1 MAKAILLMG
10 KIASGKSHYAAQYAQ
25 ENRAIIL
32 SCDELFYALFDGCPG
47 EELHQE
53 LLRRAYEFF
62 CGQAVDLVH
71 LGVDALLDFGFWSM
85 ESREK
90 ALAFFEAQGIP
101 AELWYFD
108 VEDML
113 RRQRLSERNKQR
125 QTAPRW
131 EYIIDS
137 DMLVHFDAMF
147 QPPGE
152 HETFMQIIDK

>member
-25 ENRAIIL
+25 ENQAAIL

-62 CGQAVDLVH
+62 CGQAAELVR
-71 LGVDALLDFGFWSM
+71 LGIDALLDFGFWSA

-90 ALAFFEAQGIP
+90 ALTFFEAQGIP
-101 AELWYFD
+101 AELLYFE
-108 VEDML
+108 VEDTL
-113 RRQRLSERNKQR
+113 RRHRLEERNRQR
-125 QTAPRW
+125 QAAPRG

-137 DMLVHFDAMF
+137 DMLAHFDAMF

-152 HETFMQIIDK
+152 NENFTQIVGK